1 VTTALNSSY
10 MADQLGLFA
19 LVVGIALP
27 LTGIAFA
34 VLAIGGALRPRAAEV
49 TTP

>member
-1 VTTALNSSY
+1 

-19 LVVGIALP
+19 LVVGIALS

-34 VLAIGGALRPRAAEV
+34 VLAIGGALRRRAAEAM
-49 TTP
+49 TP